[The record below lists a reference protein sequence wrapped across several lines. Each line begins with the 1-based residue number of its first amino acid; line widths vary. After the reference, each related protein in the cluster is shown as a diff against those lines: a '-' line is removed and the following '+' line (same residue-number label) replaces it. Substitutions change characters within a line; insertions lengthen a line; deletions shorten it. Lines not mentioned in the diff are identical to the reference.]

1 MPYFRIDDQFHNS
14 PLALAA
20 GNAAIGLWVRCGSYS
35 ANYLLD
41 GFVPLDVALAYGTRR
56 EVERA
61 ISAGLWQHVAPA
73 GLLIPW
79 ADQWSADKVRAQRVT
94 TAERQRRWKEAHHAP
109 ANAVTDDAPKP
120 KPKPISRAAAA
131 VSSPVSL
138 NGAAAA
144 AAVEEAIEMF
154 IATKVDRDQPRKP
167 DAYRRTLMQDIP
179 GEYADALN
187 TYMTEHHTAS
197 SRDIARDVFGMSIID
212 IRKAQT

>member
-1 MPYFRIDDQFHNS
+1 MPYVRVDDQVHNH
-14 PLALAA
+14 PTVLTA
-20 GNAAIGLWVRCGSYS
+20 GNAAVGLWVRCGAYS

-109 ANAVTDDAPKP
+109 GNGVTDAAPKP
-120 KPKPISRAAAA
+120 KPKPKSLAAAA
-131 VSSPVSL
+131 GSGSVAL

-144 AAVEEAIEMF
+144 AVEQAIQLY
-154 IATKVDRDQPRKP
+154 IAHKVDRDQPRKP
-167 DAYRRTLMQDIP
+167 DAYRRTLAQDIP

-187 TYMTEHHTAS
+187 TYMTEHHAAS

-212 IRKAQT
+212 IRKATT